1 MTETPENITALA
13 NRVHELHE
21 AYQSAVRERDEAIRA
36 ALDAGRG
43 ATELARAAGMNRSM
57 IYHIRN
63 AG

>member
-1 MTETPENITALA
+1 MTETPENITALS

-21 AYQSAVRERDEAIRA
+21 AYQAAVRERDEAIRA
-36 ALDAGRG
+36 ALEAGRG
-43 ATELARAAGMNRSM
+43 ATELARATGMNRSM